1 MGKNCCLWLALV
13 CRQSYLSEVRILVAC
28 NNKEIN
34 EIIFDY
40 NILYNSDLI
49 EALFATVDDNLRG
62 IDRIGIAFS
71 GGIDS
76 TLLAKICKNMNI
88 DTTLLT
94 VGFPESSDIEF
105 SRTISQKINM
115 NHKVLEIDKDEFSV
129 FSKKIKNEMTC
140 GNLSHIENCI
150 AFSYVAQLASDNG
163 LNVILT
169 ANGFDELF
177 CGYNNFRLIFK
188 EGHDTINKTI
198 ESKILNELELINE
211 IKKVVEKYNVRITQ
225 PFLSKGFISIAMK
238 FPIYNKIVSYD
249 DFLRKHI
256 IRKIALSFELPP
268 EVIIRK
274 KKALQYGS
282 LIHKNY
288 KGLD

>member
-1 MGKNCCLWLALV
+1 MNPSCLSNEIISNPWP
-13 CRQSYLSEVRILVAC
+13 S
-28 NNKEIN
+28 NNKDIN
-34 EIIFDY
+34 EIIFGY

-49 EALFATVDDNLRG
+49 DALFTTVSDNLRG
-62 IDRIGIAFS
+62 INKIGIAFS

-76 TLLAKICKNMNI
+76 TLLAKICKNLNI

-94 VGFPESSDIEF
+94 IGFPDSNDVEF
-105 SRTISQKINM
+105 SKSISQKINM
-115 NHKVLEIDKDEFSV
+115 NHEVLEIDKDDFLE
-129 FSKKIKNEMTC
+129 FSKKIRNDMTC
-140 GNLSHIENCI
+140 RNLSHIENCI
-150 AFSYVAQLASDNG
+150 AFSYVAQLASNND

-177 CGYNNFRLIFK
+177 CGYNNFRFIFNQ
-188 EGHDTINKTI
+188 GHESIRKTI
-198 ESKILNELELINE
+198 ESKILNELELITE
-211 IKKVVEKYNVRITQ
+211 IKQAVEKYNVKIIQ

-238 FPIYNKIVSYD
+238 FPIYDKIVSDD

-256 IRKIALSFELPP
+256 IRKIALSFEIPP
-268 EVIIRK
+268 EVVIRR

-288 KGLD
+288 KGIDYRSL

>member
-1 MGKNCCLWLALV
+1 M
-13 CRQSYLSEVRILVAC
+13 
-28 NNKEIN
+28 
-34 EIIFDY
+34 
-40 NILYNSDLI
+40 YNSDLI
-49 EALFATVDDNLRG
+49 EALFEVVSDNLRG
-62 IDRIGIAFS
+62 IDKIGIAFS

-94 VGFPESSDIEF
+94 VGFPESNDIEF
-105 SRTISQKINM
+105 SRTIARKISM
-115 NHKVLEIDKDEFSV
+115 HHKVLEIDKDQFSV
-129 FSKKIKNEMTC
+129 FSKKIRSEMTC
-140 GNLSHIENCI
+140 TNLSHIENCI
-150 AFSYVAQLASDNG
+150 AFSYVARLASDNG
-163 LNVILT
+163 LNVVLT

-177 CGYNNFRLIFK
+177 CGYNKFRLIFNQ
-188 EGHDTINKTI
+188 GNDTINKTI
-198 ESKILNELELINE
+198 ESMILAELELITE
-211 IKKVVEKYNVRITQ
+211 IKQAVAKYDINIIQ
-225 PFLSKGFISIAMK
+225 PFLSEGFISIAMK
-238 FPIYNKIVSYD
+238 FPIYNKIVGDD

-288 KGLD
+288 KGIN

>member
-1 MGKNCCLWLALV
+1 MV
-13 CRQSYLSEVRILVAC
+13 SS
-28 NNKEIN
+28 NKDIN

-49 EALFATVDDNLRG
+49 EALFEAVSENLRG
-62 IDRIGIAFS
+62 IDKIGIAFS

-76 TLLAKICKNMNI
+76 TLLAIICKNMNI
-88 DTTLLT
+88 NTTLLT
-94 VGFPESSDIEF
+94 VGFPESNDIEF
-105 SRTISQKINM
+105 SRTIARKINM
-115 NHKVLEIDKDEFSV
+115 THKILEIDKDQFSI
-129 FSKKIKNEMTC
+129 FSRKIRNEMTC
-140 GNLSHIENCI
+140 RNLSHIENCI
-150 AFSYVAQLASDNG
+150 AFSYVARLARDNE

-177 CGYNNFRLIFK
+177 CGYNKFRLIFNQ
-188 EGHDTINKTI
+188 GYDTINKTI
-198 ESKILNELELINE
+198 ESRILSELELITE
-211 IKKVVEKYNVRITQ
+211 IKQAVEKYDVSIIQ
-225 PFLSKGFISIAMK
+225 PFLSKGFISVAMK
-238 FPIYNKIVSYD
+238 FPIYNKIVSD
-249 DFLRKHI
+249 DDLLRKHI

-268 EVIIRK
+268 EVIIRR

>member
-1 MGKNCCLWLALV
+1 MNSSCLSNEITSNPWP
-13 CRQSYLSEVRILVAC
+13 S
-28 NNKEIN
+28 NNKDIN
-34 EIIFDY
+34 EIIFGY

-49 EALFATVDDNLRG
+49 DALFTTVSDNLTG
-62 IDRIGIAFS
+62 INKIGIAFS

-76 TLLAKICKNMNI
+76 TLLAKICKNLNI

-94 VGFPESSDIEF
+94 IGFPDSNDIEF
-105 SRTISQKINM
+105 SKSISRKINM
-115 NHKVLEIDKDEFSV
+115 NHKILEIDKDDFLE
-129 FSKKIKNEMTC
+129 FSKKIRNDMTC
-140 GNLSHIENCI
+140 RNLSHIENCI
-150 AFSYVAQLASDNG
+150 AFSYVAQLASNND
-163 LNVILT
+163 LNFVLT

-177 CGYNNFRLIFK
+177 CGYNNFRFIFNQ
-188 EGHDTINKTI
+188 GHETITKTI

-211 IKKVVEKYNVRITQ
+211 IKQAVEKYNVKIIQ

-238 FPIYNKIVSYD
+238 FPIYDKIVSDD

-256 IRKIALSFELPP
+256 IRKIALSFEIPP
-268 EVIIRK
+268 EVVIRR

-288 KGLD
+288 KGIDYRSL